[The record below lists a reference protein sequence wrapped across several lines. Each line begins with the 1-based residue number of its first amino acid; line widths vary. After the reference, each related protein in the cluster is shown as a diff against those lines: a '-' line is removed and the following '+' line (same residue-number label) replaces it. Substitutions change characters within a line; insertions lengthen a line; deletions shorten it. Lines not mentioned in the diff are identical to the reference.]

1 MTIERFLGGIT
12 VLCGVLLLLYGI
24 PAHVDD
30 VETAIMSPRV
40 FPQIAAWIFVIAGSV
55 QFLFVKSKLKL
66 PTRREFIRVLVVC
79 GLILAMTYLMDKF
92 GYLVGAVSMMA
103 VIMYMVY
110 ERRPLWLG
118 IGIIIVPIAIWILFV
133 IVLKRPL
140 P

>member
-24 PAHVDD
+24 PAHVQE

-40 FPQIAAWIFVIAGSV
+40 FPQIAAWLFVVAGTV
-55 QFLFVKSKLKL
+55 QFFFVKSKLKL

-79 GLILAMTYLMDKF
+79 ALILAMTYLMDKF

-118 IGIIIVPIAIWILFV
+118 IAIVIVPIAIWILFV